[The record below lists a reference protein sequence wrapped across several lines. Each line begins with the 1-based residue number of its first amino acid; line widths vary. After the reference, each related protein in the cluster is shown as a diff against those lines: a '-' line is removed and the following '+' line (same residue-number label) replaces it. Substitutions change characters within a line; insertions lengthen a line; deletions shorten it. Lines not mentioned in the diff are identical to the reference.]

1 MSGKVDFGDMGLTRA
16 QDAEVREVLSKWDF
30 QRRRLADAQIRLA
43 AKENGERRAIALSD
57 GNTGQVQMQV
67 HPASYHYW
75 GQRLGY
81 ECWDDPNFVREYL
94 RDNPE
99 CRVKTH
105 ASKIQVLNAGVPQA
119 EECKVK
125 FRKVWATD
133 TDTHGQTRTD
143 TSFTA

>member
-75 GQRLGY
+75 GNRLGY

-105 ASKIQVLNAGVPQA
+105 ASKIQVLNAGVPGEAAQ
-119 EECKVK
+119 ECKVK
-125 FRKVWATD
+125 FRKVWATEEQKAGSL
-133 TDTHGQTRTD
+133 TL
-143 TSFTA
+143 ANA